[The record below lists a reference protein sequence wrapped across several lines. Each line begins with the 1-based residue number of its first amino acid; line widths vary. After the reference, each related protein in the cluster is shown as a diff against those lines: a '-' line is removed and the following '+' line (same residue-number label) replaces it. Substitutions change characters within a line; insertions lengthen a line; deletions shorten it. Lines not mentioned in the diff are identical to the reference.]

1 MRLVKPCSVKR
12 FFDSTEHSEVE
23 LVSSTKEK
31 RHRKKGEKAKKRSRQ
46 KIIHSPARELALWGE
61 KGKTESPSTTKE
73 PKGRVVLTCTGV
85 CSTTSSVNN
94 LSYVKQNSWESSSKQ
109 VMPRNLSRRQLRSQ
123 GALREDLL
131 QSISPIV
138 PPTSFSL
145 SFTREVL
152 GLFTAHRGTQKP
164 QGKGSLDWHVH
175 TECVQHL
182 VGGLPWGYQQQSPAP
197 SGVTLHLPVLARL
210 LCWWIC
216 LCICSVSMLFTAKDH
231 DTYV

>member
-46 KIIHSPARELALWGE
+46 KIIHSPARELALRGE

-175 TECVQHL
+175 TVCAAPCGWVAL
-182 VGGLPWGYQQQSPAP
+182 GLPAAKSCSFRCNVAFACI
-197 SGVTLHLPVLARL
+197 STATVLVDLPVHLQCEHAL
-210 LCWWIC
+210 H
-216 LCICSVSMLFTAKDH
+216 S
-231 DTYV
+231 